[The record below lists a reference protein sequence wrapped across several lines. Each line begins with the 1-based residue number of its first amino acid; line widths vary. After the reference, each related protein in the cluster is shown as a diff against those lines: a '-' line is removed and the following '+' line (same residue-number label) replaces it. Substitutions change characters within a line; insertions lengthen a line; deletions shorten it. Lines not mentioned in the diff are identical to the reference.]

1 MATGNPWTP
10 LLCPCTP
17 LCPFIEYM
25 KFWFW
30 NFTLCLPQLFN
41 FLFRFQTQQKAHLHG
56 ETWSNTAGIVHFS
69 LYVLFFFFWYGP
81 FFGFYWMCYNIVS
94 VLCFGVLA
102 RRHGMSWLLDQG
114 LNPLQWKVKSYP
126 LDHQESLSTFF
137 FFFCFITVLQYLSY
151 CRSLS
156 VNEFSPLAPLLA

>member
-1 MATGNPWTP
+1 
-10 LLCPCTP
+10 
-17 LCPFIEYM
+17 
-25 KFWFW
+25 
-30 NFTLCLPQLFN
+30 
-41 FLFRFQTQQKAHLHG
+41 
-56 ETWSNTAGIVHFS
+56 
-69 LYVLFFFFWYGP
+69 
-81 FFGFYWMCYNIVS
+81 
-94 VLCFGVLA
+94 
-102 RRHGMSWLLDQG
+102 MSWLLDQG

>member
-69 LYVLFFFFWYGP
+69 LYGLFFPFDMDHFLAFIECVTTLFLFYVLVFWPGDMECLGSLTRDWTP
-81 FFGFYWMCYNIVS
+81 CSGRWNLILWTTRKVC
-94 VLCFGVLA
+94 
-102 RRHGMSWLLDQG
+102 LL
-114 LNPLQWKVKSYP
+114 
-126 LDHQESLSTFF
+126 F